1 MKIEKITDRFLIL
14 KDWEITKDRIKHF
27 DDIVMRIRVHG
38 IPISTAFLTIGW
50 ALISANPELKWVRYV
65 FLFASLYLLPI
76 AFLDFFHYSLLLKAV
91 KHAQYIENNYF
102 EGKLQITTKLT
113 SPILTI
119 LHTVFAILVY
129 AIVIIAGIASF
140 MIKT

>member
-1 MKIEKITDRFLIL
+1 M
-14 KDWEITKDRIKHF
+14 
-27 DDIVMRIRVHG
+27 
-38 IPISTAFLTIGW
+38 
-50 ALISANPELKWVRYV
+50 RYV

-76 AFLDFFHYSLLLKAV
+76 AFLDFFHFNLLLKAV

-102 EGKLQITTKLT
+102 DGKLQITTKLT

-119 LHTVFAILVY
+119 LHTVFVILVY
-129 AIVIIAGIASF
+129 VIVIIAGIASF